1 MKNIVST
8 LAIVAV
14 LSGCSLIPEYM
25 RPNIDMPAMWKGG
38 KVAMEPATVNADW
51 WKNFNNKELN
61 ALMDMALSNNNDLR
75 AALARVSQARAD
87 ARISGAALLPTLDAK
102 GNAGG
107 TLSHRRGSDSRWE
120 TNNSAGLTVGYELD
134 LFGGNRAGV
143 KAARARLTGSVFD
156 HDALALVLM
165 GDVARQYFSL
175 VSLRE
180 RVAISE
186 SNLVNER
193 NVMKIVQARFDAG
206 SSSALDVS
214 RQKAEV
220 ATNEAALASL
230 KNQASIA
237 ENALSVLTGQAPRS
251 FKLKTKVLEQVKV
264 PKVPLTQPSSIVT
277 QRPDI
282 RKSEQ
287 DMIAANADIGVA
299 RAALFPTINLGA
311 TALAA
316 FSPVSQSLALAATL
330 VGPIF
335 HGGALQGG
343 VQKANAREME
353 LAENYRKIILT
364 SLQEVENALSSAK
377 AARARE
383 LSFGVAMAESR
394 KTYSLSRDLYE
405 AGSVDYQTML
415 DSQRTLLNAEDSHAQ
430 AQLELLNAIVDLY
443 KALGGGWH
451 SGPAKPAVFKQT
463 GVVKPAVVVTPA
475 DLKPTVVVPK
485 KKK

>member
-1 MKNIVST
+1 MKNLAST

-14 LSGCSLIPEYM
+14 LSGCSLIPEYLK
-25 RPNIDMPAMWKGG
+25 PNVDMPTFWKGG
-38 KVAMEPATVNADW
+38 KVAMEPATINADW

-61 ALMDMALSNNNDLR
+61 ALMDMALANNNDLR
-75 AALARVSQARAD
+75 AALARVQQARAS
-87 ARISGAALLPTLDAK
+87 ARIAGAELFPTLDAT

-107 TLSHRRGSDSRWE
+107 TLSHRKGRDSRWD
-120 TNNSAGLTVGYELD
+120 TDNSAGLSVGYELD

-175 VSLRE
+175 VNLRE
-180 RVAISE
+180 RVAIAE

-220 ATNEAALASL
+220 ATNEAALAAL
-230 KNQASIA
+230 KNQASIS
-237 ENALSVLTGQAPRS
+237 ENALSVLLGQAPKN
-251 FKLKTKVLEQVKV
+251 FKLKTKLLSQIKA
-264 PKVPLTQPSSIVT
+264 PKVPLTQPSAVAQ

-287 DMIAANADIGVA
+287 DLIAANADIGVA
-299 RAALFPTINLGA
+299 RAALFPSINLGA

-316 FSPVSQSLALAATL
+316 FNPAAQSLALAASL

-343 VQKANAREME
+343 VQKATAREME

-383 LSFGVAMAESR
+383 QSFSVAMAESR
-394 KTYSLSRDLYE
+394 KTYNLSRDLYQ

-415 DSQRTLLNAEDSHAQ
+415 DSQRTLLSAEDSHAQ
-430 AQLELLNAIVDLY
+430 SELELLNAIVDLY

-451 SGPAKPAVFKQT
+451 NGPAKPAV
-463 GVVKPAVVVTPA
+463 VKKAAVEKSV
-475 DLKPTVVVPK
+475 TVVAPAKTEVK
-485 KKK
+485 KK